1 MRPCM
6 QIDRVFVSSM
16 STECVLGLPGM
27 LCTLSAARA
36 KGHENADTP
45 LHVYG
50 PPGLV
55 DFIK

>member
-1 MRPCM
+1 MP
-6 QIDRVFVSSM
+6 QIDRIFISSM
-16 STECVLGLPGM
+16 TPDALLGLPGM

-36 KGHENADTP
+36 KGHENADMP
-45 LHVYG
+45 LHIYG